1 MRGLLRRD
9 EASWDPHRRH
19 VGFGRVAAVLS
30 AIALLAAG
38 LITLDLYSNPIPSL
52 PGGQPRGAAEAS
64 TFTAKVET
72 AAASAVA
79 ISTPRI
85 GVPGTLVF
93 TKAGNLWVQSG
104 TSPRQLTDSIEGSE
118 ASQPAWSPDGQWIYY
133 IDTRLKTASWYNPD
147 DGGAI
152 SSYAL
157 KYPVLCRI
165 RPDGTGRQDI
175 LSSLVKSGSLESFYW
190 IRQPSISPD
199 GATAVVI
206 SDGPTGPGL
215 AGSGDTVL
223 HLVNLQSGKL
233 EPALPLSE
241 NPPLGHSEPAYSPDG
256 SKIAYVVEGRNG
268 ADGAPGIWRYDVKTG
283 SARLLA
289 AGFRSPSWSPDGKYM
304 AATRVSG
311 SRLDVVVLDAAT
323 GQQVAQVTYDGF
335 SWAPVWSP
343 AGDEL
348 VYMHLSSTVVDLDM
362 THVNRSG
369 TAFDFRM
376 EPNLTEYS
384 GLDGSSRAA
393 WYVPVG
399 GNASAS

>member
-1 MRGLLRRD
+1 M
-9 EASWDPHRRH
+9 
-19 VGFGRVAAVLS
+19 
-30 AIALLAAG
+30 
-38 LITLDLYSNPIPSL
+38 
-52 PGGQPRGAAEAS
+52 
-64 TFTAKVET
+64 
-72 AAASAVA
+72 
-79 ISTPRI
+79 
-85 GVPGTLVF
+85 
-93 TKAGNLWVQSG
+93 
-104 TSPRQLTDSIEGSE
+104 
-118 ASQPAWSPDGQWIYY
+118 
-133 IDTRLKTASWYNPD
+133 
-147 DGGAI
+147 
-152 SSYAL
+152 
-157 KYPVLCRI
+157 
-165 RPDGTGRQDI
+165 
-175 LSSLVKSGSLESFYW
+175 
-190 IRQPSISPD
+190 
-199 GATAVVI
+199 
-206 SDGPTGPGL
+206 
-215 AGSGDTVL
+215 L

-256 SKIAYVVEGRNG
+256 SEIAYVMEGRSG

-283 SARLLA
+283 NARLLA
-289 AGFRSPSWSPDGKYM
+289 AGFRSPAWSPDGKFL

-369 TAFDFRM
+369 TAFEFRM